1 MLLEIK
7 CLLGT
12 KKKTRKDIDYLAT
25 EDQGLHA
32 PKGVPKVEDQL
43 VE

>member
-12 KKKTRKDIDYLAT
+12 KKKTKESIDYLAT

-32 PKGVPKVEDQL
+32 PKEFSKVEDQFI
-43 VE
+43 E